1 MKKLFVIIAFVVL
14 SVTQL
19 SFSQISYNMI
29 NEIENVI
36 LDRYNIDYT
45 GAHVRYMVE
54 SKEVNSLD
62 SKLKT
67 EMIVAY
73 NKFKKWNKNYFK
85 NLPDSTYFSD
95 GYEYMLNKSS
105 DSFLKLIFNDS
116 RKIVGKFSKY
126 VADKKNDIQTI
137 EILELYNTG
146 ISNYIDHVIMIQNYS
161 NEWFILTSTY
171 DKVYVEFPQN
181 LIP

>member
-1 MKKLFVIIAFVVL
+1 MKLFIVTLAITFL
-14 SVTQL
+14 SL
-19 SFSQISYNMI
+19 SQNAQMSYQMI
-29 NEIENVI
+29 NETENVI

-54 SKEVNSLD
+54 SKKVEKLD
-62 SKLKT
+62 PETKAAMK
-67 EMIVAY
+67 IAY

-95 GYEYMLNKSS
+95 GHEYMLAKSS
-105 DSFLKLIFNDS
+105 DSFLKLTFNDS
-116 RKIVGKFSKY
+116 RKIVGKYSKY

-146 ISNYIDHVIMIQNYS
+146 IPNYIDHVVMIQNYAD
-161 NEWFILTSTY
+161 EWFVLTSLY
-171 DKVYVEFPQN
+171 DKVNVEFPQN
-181 LIP
+181 LVP

>member
-1 MKKLFVIIAFVVL
+1 MKKLVVLVAVAFVFI
-14 SVTQL
+14 THF
-19 SFSQISYNMI
+19 SFSQISYNML

-54 SKEVNSLD
+54 SKKVEKLD
-62 SKLKT
+62 SET
-67 EMIVAY
+67 GAAMNIAY
-73 NKFKKWNKNYFK
+73 KKFKKWNKNYFK
-85 NLPDSTYFSD
+85 NLPDSIYFSD
-95 GYEYMLNKSS
+95 GQEYMRNKSS

-146 ISNYIDHVIMIQNYS
+146 IPNYIDHVVMIQNYS

>member
-1 MKKLFVIIAFVVL
+1 MKKLVVFIIVSVIFA
-14 SVTQL
+14 TQV
-19 SFSQISYNMI
+19 SFSQISYTMI
-29 NEIENVI
+29 NEIENEI

-54 SKEVNSLD
+54 SKKVNTLNSAAKD
-62 SKLKT
+62 A
-67 EMIVAY
+67 MIIAY

-85 NLPDSTYFSD
+85 NLPDSIYFSD
-95 GYEYMLNKSS
+95 GYEYMQNKSS

-126 VADKKNDIQTI
+126 VADQKNDIQMI
-137 EILELYNTG
+137 EILELYNIG
-146 ISNYIDHVIMIQNYS
+146 IPNYIDHVIMIQNYA
-161 NEWFILTSTY
+161 NDWFILTSTY

>member
-1 MKKLFVIIAFVVL
+1 MKKVFSFIVVAVI

-36 LDRYNIDYT
+36 LDRYNIEYT

-54 SKEVNSLD
+54 SKKVEKLD
-62 SKLKT
+62 PETKAAMK
-67 EMIVAY
+67 IAY

-95 GYEYMLNKSS
+95 GQEYMLTKSS
-105 DSFLKLIFNDS
+105 DSFLKLTFNDS

-146 ISNYIDHVIMIQNYS
+146 ILNYIDHVIMIQNYAD
-161 NEWFILTSTY
+161 EWFVLTSLY
-171 DKVYVEFPQN
+171 DKVNVEFPQN

>member
-1 MKKLFVIIAFVVL
+1 MKLYVVTLAVIF
-14 SVTQL
+14 L
-19 SFSQISYNMI
+19 SFSQNAQMSYHMI
-29 NEIENVI
+29 NETENVI

-54 SKEVNSLD
+54 SKKVEKLD
-62 SKLKT
+62 PETKAAMK
-67 EMIVAY
+67 IAY

-95 GYEYMLNKSS
+95 GHEYMLTKSS
-105 DSFLKLIFNDS
+105 DSFLKLTFNDS

-146 ISNYIDHVIMIQNYS
+146 IPNYIDHVVMIQNYAD
-161 NEWFILTSTY
+161 EWFVLTSLY
-171 DKVYVEFPQN
+171 DKVNVEFPQN
-181 LIP
+181 LVP

>member
-1 MKKLFVIIAFVVL
+1 MKLYFV
-14 SVTQL
+14 SVAITFL
-19 SFSQISYNMI
+19 SFSQNAQMSYQMI

-54 SKEVNSLD
+54 SKKVEKLD
-62 SKLKT
+62 SETKAAMK
-67 EMIVAY
+67 IAY
-73 NKFKKWNKNYFK
+73 KKFKKWNKNYFK

-95 GYEYMLNKSS
+95 GHEYMLNKSS
-105 DSFLKLIFNDS
+105 DSFLKLTFNDS

-126 VADKKNDIQTI
+126 VADEKNDIQTI

-146 ISNYIDHVIMIQNYS
+146 IPNYIDHVVMIQNYS
-161 NEWFILTSTY
+161 NEWFVLTSTY
-171 DKVYVEFPQN
+171 DKVYIEFPQN
-181 LIP
+181 PIP

>member
-1 MKKLFVIIAFVVL
+1 MKLYFV
-14 SVTQL
+14 SVAITFL
-19 SFSQISYNMI
+19 SFSHNAQMSYQMI

-54 SKEVNSLD
+54 SKKVEKLD
-62 SKLKT
+62 SETKAA
-67 EMIVAY
+67 MNIAY
-73 NKFKKWNKNYFK
+73 KKFKKWNKNYFK

-95 GYEYMLNKSS
+95 GQEYMRNKSS
-105 DSFLKLIFNDS
+105 DSFLKLTFNDS
-116 RKIVGKFSKY
+116 RKIVGEFSKR
-126 VADKKNDIQTI
+126 VADKKNDIRTI

-146 ISNYIDHVIMIQNYS
+146 IPNYIDHVVMIQNYS
-161 NEWFILTSTY
+161 NEWFVLTSTY

>member
-1 MKKLFVIIAFVVL
+1 MKKLVVLVAVAFVFI
-14 SVTQL
+14 THF
-19 SFSQISYNMI
+19 SFSQISYNML

-54 SKEVNSLD
+54 SKKVEKLD
-62 SKLKT
+62 SETKAA
-67 EMIVAY
+67 MNIAY
-73 NKFKKWNKNYFK
+73 KKFKKWNKNYFK

-95 GYEYMLNKSS
+95 GHEYMLNKSS

-146 ISNYIDHVIMIQNYS
+146 IPNYIDHVVMIQNYS

-181 LIP
+181 PIE